1 MKGLKL
7 SKLVSACVPIVA
19 SLPPLG
25 AAGLTHSK
33 CAKSA
38 AYLRSPKAE
47 SPWSDAQ
54 ALEAASAA
62 RPPSPRAAARKAS
75 LLRCSTRVVRSL
87 GRAAAADAPHLQPFC
102 S

>member
-47 SPWSDAQ
+47 SPWRGASDAQ

-75 LLRCSTRVVRSL
+75 LLRCSTSAVRSL
-87 GRAAAADAPHLQPFC
+87 GRAAAADAPHL
-102 S
+102 